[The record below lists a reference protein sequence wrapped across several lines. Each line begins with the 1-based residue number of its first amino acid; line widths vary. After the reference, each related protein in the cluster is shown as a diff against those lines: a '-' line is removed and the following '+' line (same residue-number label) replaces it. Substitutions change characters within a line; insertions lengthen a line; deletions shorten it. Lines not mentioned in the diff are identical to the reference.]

1 MNNPLNELSA
11 VYNQQIAEGCG
22 CDEKKKVKLKV
33 ELPGTKRPDGGDGA
47 APNDGKNLLATGN
60 VPMGGSGAK
69 RRVSKYAVEPLS
81 SEGYAPGDVDKK
93 VGAVTSIPKD
103 ERDAAKERLLAK
115 AKKKREAMKEG
126 HCDVEGVECSPTE
139 KKKDAKKMKKE
150 SKIYSNWREDWEY
163 LDEYASGIT
172 GYGSGDSENNL
183 GKTKAKT
190 DDKANQKIVEKNIK
204 NKIKINPP
212 QGMNEAFNEIGGQL
226 VEMYEIELDENTV
239 EQDRRLQNQKM
250 VLAKKQD
257 NLNRQREQRNQQ
269 AKVAAARG
277 SQNNS
282 TSPMT
287 EETEEEKEK
296 RKREML
302 ARTKDHDDRHDGKL
316 AESDFPKDAPSIKD
330 KDAAHKKQVKTHVKR
345 YPGLGYAPTIK
356 QEMKEGRALAGV
368 ISTIRSKNGM
378 SSITSKGKDKLQ
390 DKKDKSMCEAAPLAA
405 KAAVVAGT
413 VAKKVIGTGLN
424 MMKEPIKKSVEK
436 LRTNE
441 ELSIDDQMRISRD
454 AAKNRNPKPDHKAIR
469 GKMLKKSLP
478 KDNRSDAQK
487 MTDATGP
494 RKGSNYR
501 GD

>member
-11 VYNQQIAEGCG
+11 VYNQSIAEGCG

-33 ELPGTKRPDGGDGA
+33 EIPGTKRPDGGDGA

-172 GYGSGDSENNL
+172 GYGSGDSETNL

-212 QGMNEAFNEIGGQL
+212 QGMNEAFAEIGGQL
-226 VEMYEIELDENTV
+226 VEMYEIELDENT
-239 EQDRRLQNQKM
+239 EQQDRRLQNQKM
-250 VLAKKQD
+250 MLVKKQD
-257 NLNRQREQRNQQ
+257 NLNRQKEQRNQQ
-269 AKVAAARG
+269 AKLAAART
-277 SQNNS
+277 SKNNNS
-282 TSPMT
+282 TTPMA
-287 EETEEEKEK
+287 EENEEEKEK
-296 RKREML
+296 TKRE
-302 ARTKDHDDRHDGKL
+302 
-316 AESDFPKDAPSIKD
+316 
-330 KDAAHKKQVKTHVKR
+330 
-345 YPGLGYAPTIK
+345 
-356 QEMKEGRALAGV
+356 
-368 ISTIRSKNGM
+368 
-378 SSITSKGKDKLQ
+378 
-390 DKKDKSMCEAAPLAA
+390 
-405 KAAVVAGT
+405 
-413 VAKKVIGTGLN
+413 
-424 MMKEPIKKSVEK
+424 
-436 LRTNE
+436 
-441 ELSIDDQMRISRD
+441 
-454 AAKNRNPKPDHKAIR
+454 
-469 GKMLKKSLP
+469 
-478 KDNRSDAQK
+478 
-487 MTDATGP
+487 
-494 RKGSNYR
+494 
-501 GD
+501 